1 MNISGLRWLVV
12 EDHEFQRGLLQKMLT
27 GLGAV
32 DVRAAA
38 DGRAALAIVRSQA
51 PPVDIIVSDIDM
63 PGMDGMEFMR
73 HLGESGSPAWVILAS
88 ALEGPLLASVETM
101 ARAYG
106 VRVLGAIAKPV
117 TPAMLDAMIRLHAQ
131 RVREGDSPESA
142 PGDAARPFSIEEI
155 VEGLENDQFEPF
167 FQPKVELA
175 GGRVKGAEALAR
187 WRHPQKGIVAAC
199 EFIGLLEDNGLI
211 DVLTWIML
219 RKSASFCSQW
229 RAESGSE
236 VSVSVNLSIKSLG
249 DVELAGRVTE
259 VVRGQNLDPRHMVL
273 ELTEAATTA
282 CEARALE
289 NLARLRM
296 KGFGLSV
303 DDYGTGHSS
312 MLQLTRIAFTE
323 LKIDRAFTANAASQQ
338 AARVILET
346 SLGMAK
352 KLKIASVAEGV
363 QTQQDW
369 DLLRQLGCE
378 LAQGGFVAM
387 PMEAAAFL
395 KWARDRTVVDDLAR
409 QDEAVVAPLDLDAV
423 DAPHPMNLLHHA
435 MRSNE
440 LQLYYQPILALAG
453 AERYTL
459 GEALVRV
466 REGERASLPP
476 GEFLQIFEHYRM
488 MPQLDRWIV
497 RNLLQALS
505 QGSRVP
511 GFSMNVSRQ
520 TLGDIEFPAFV
531 ADELVRKG
539 VNAKSLMFEIEENDA
554 LALPE
559 AATRF
564 AAALSATGCGIMI
577 DGFGRNAAS
586 LMVLKGLH
594 VDFVKVDG
602 QVIRGL
608 LSSEI
613 ARKQMGVIL
622 RIAKT
627 IGFGV
632 IAADVEEQD
641 ILLRLKALGVGYAQG
656 FGIQQPLPIEEPM
669 QAILGPK
676 FAQGPEGPHA

>member
-1 MNISGLRWLVV
+1 
-12 EDHEFQRGLLQKMLT
+12 
-27 GLGAV
+27 
-32 DVRAAA
+32 
-38 DGRAALAIVRSQA
+38 
-51 PPVDIIVSDIDM
+51 
-63 PGMDGMEFMR
+63 
-73 HLGESGSPAWVILAS
+73 
-88 ALEGPLLASVETM
+88 
-101 ARAYG
+101 
-106 VRVLGAIAKPV
+106 
-117 TPAMLDAMIRLHAQ
+117 
-131 RVREGDSPESA
+131 
-142 PGDAARPFSIEEI
+142 
-155 VEGLENDQFEPF
+155 
-167 FQPKVELA
+167 
-175 GGRVKGAEALAR
+175 
-187 WRHPQKGIVAAC
+187 
-199 EFIGLLEDNGLI
+199 
-211 DVLTWIML
+211 
-219 RKSASFCSQW
+219 
-229 RAESGSE
+229 
-236 VSVSVNLSIKSLG
+236 
-249 DVELAGRVTE
+249 
-259 VVRGQNLDPRHMVL
+259 
-273 ELTEAATTA
+273 
-282 CEARALE
+282 
-289 NLARLRM
+289 M

-395 KWARDRTVVDDLAR
+395 KWTRDRTVVDDLAR

-423 DAPHPMNLLHHA
+423 DAPDPTDLLHHA

-632 IAADVEEQD
+632 IAADVEEQN

-676 FAQGPEGPHA
+676 FAQGSEGPHA